1 MSASQLSRALSATK
15 VFTLDQLAAVCDAVG
30 MPLSDLIR
38 MTDESQRFTRGS
50 GGEHRVRPLRQDER
64 AVAKRKGR
72 DRGGDDGDG

>member
-15 VFTLDQLAAVCDAVG
+15 VFTLDQLSAVCDAIG
-30 MPLSDLIR
+30 MSLSDLIR
-38 MTDESQRFTRGS
+38 MTDEAQRFTRG
-50 GGEHRVRPLRQDER
+50 GAAEAGVRPLRQDER